1 MNMKI
6 FFICL
11 VLFLLKTSVLFSDE
25 LYLNDD
31 LSESLGSLYDYNPK
45 IKYEREILKSKD
57 ELLPRAF
64 SKFRPEISGYYQK
77 GKVDTSSKGF
87 NITSDGI
94 RTETNKGVVI
104 SQSIFDGGSSLS
116 EIQISKNEIFSQRFY
131 LKNIEQEVFLDG
143 INLYANL
150 ATENSNLILKKKNVE
165 VLKRQLELTKEQFE
179 IGEVTMTDVSIAEA
193 RLSLA
198 KSENLESSN
207 NLNSLQANFFSVFG
221 KEPNKPEIKMPLKLR
236 YFDIDKLKKIA
247 LEENPKIK
255 VIKYKIKSYKKQIQ
269 SLKRKQLPSVK
280 LEAEAKINQGYFRT
294 DSKREVL
301 SAFAK
306 VDIPLYQSGLAS
318 SEIRSLRKQATA
330 EIELLKLESKILES
344 NLTTSKSSLDYSL
357 SKIKAF
363 KKQIESNKI
372 YLEGLK
378 QELQLGERTTLD
390 VLNGEQELLQ
400 SSLGLVMAYR
410 DYFTSYY
417 EIIFHLGK
425 LNAKDLN
432 LNVALFDDEKNYNE
446 VKGKWLDIIE

>member
-1 MNMKI
+1 MKI
-6 FFICL
+6 FFI
-11 VLFLLKTSVLFSDE
+11 LLASLIFKTTVFSNE
-25 LYLNDD
+25 VYIGSD
-31 LSESLGSLYDYNPK
+31 LSESLASLYDYNPK

-64 SKFRPEISGYYQK
+64 SNFRPEISGYYQK
-77 GKVDTSSKGF
+77 GKIDTISKGF

-131 LKNIEQEVFLDG
+131 LRNIEQEVFLEG
-143 INLYANL
+143 IKLYADF
-150 ATENSNLILKKKNVE
+150 ATESSNLIFKNKNVE

-179 IGEVTMTDVSIAEA
+179 IGEVTMTDVSISEA

-198 KSENLESSN
+198 ESENLESRN
-207 NLNSLQANFFSVFG
+207 NLNSLKANFLSVFG
-221 KEPNKPEIKMPLKLR
+221 KEPNKPKIEMPLKKR
-236 YFDIDKLKKIA
+236 NWEIDKLKKSA
-247 LEENPKIK
+247 LKSTPKIRGL
-255 VIKYKIKSYKKQIQ
+255 KYKIKSYEKQIQ

-280 LEAEAKINQGYFRT
+280 LEAEAKVNEGYFRT

-306 VDIPLYQSGLAS
+306 IDIPIYRSGLAS
-318 SEIRSLRKQATA
+318 SEIRGIRKQATA

-357 SKIKAF
+357 SKINAF

-390 VLNGEQELLQ
+390 VLNGEQELLE
-400 SSLGLVMAYR
+400 SSLGLVMSYK
-410 DYFTSYY
+410 DYFISYY
-417 EIIFHLGK
+417 ELLFHLGK

-432 LNVALFDDEKNYNE
+432 LNVILFDDEKNYNS

>member
-6 FFICL
+6 FFI
-11 VLFLLKTSVLFSDE
+11 LLASLIFKTTVFSNE
-25 LYLNDD
+25 VYIGSD
-31 LSESLGSLYDYNPK
+31 LSESLASLYDYNPK

-64 SKFRPEISGYYQK
+64 SNFRPEISGYYQK
-77 GKVDTSSKGF
+77 GKIDTISKGF

-104 SQSIFDGGSSLS
+104 SQSIFDGGSSFS

-131 LKNIEQEVFLDG
+131 LRNIEQEVFLEG
-143 INLYANL
+143 IKLYADF
-150 ATENSNLILKKKNVE
+150 ATESSNLILKNKNVE

-198 KSENLESSN
+198 ESENLESKN
-207 NLNSLQANFFSVFG
+207 NLNSLKANFLSVFG
-221 KEPNKPEIKMPLKLR
+221 KEPNKPKIEMPLKKR
-236 YFDIDKLKKIA
+236 NWEIDKLKKSA
-247 LEENPKIK
+247 LKSNPRIRGL
-255 VIKYKIKSYKKQIQ
+255 KYKIKSYEKQIQ

-280 LEAEAKINQGYFRT
+280 LEAEAKVNEGYFRT

-306 VDIPLYQSGLAS
+306 IDIPIYRSGLAS
-318 SEIRSLRKQATA
+318 SEIRGIRKQATA
-330 EIELLKLESKILES
+330 EIELLKLESKNLES
-344 NLTTSKSSLDYSL
+344 NLTSSKSSLDYSL
-357 SKIKAF
+357 SKINAF

-390 VLNGEQELLQ
+390 VLNGEQELLE
-400 SSLGLVMAYR
+400 SSLGLVMSYK
-410 DYFTSYY
+410 DYFISYY
-417 EIIFHLGK
+417 ELLFHLGK

-432 LNVALFDDEKNYNE
+432 LNVILFDDEKNYNS

>member
-1 MNMKI
+1 MK
-6 FFICL
+6 FYFIL
-11 VLFLLKTSVLFSDE
+11 LALLLFKTTVFSNE
-25 LYLNDD
+25 VYIGSD
-31 LSESLGSLYDYNPK
+31 LSESLASLYNYNPK

-64 SKFRPEISGYYQK
+64 SNFRPEISGYYQK
-77 GKVDTSSKGF
+77 GKIDTISKGF

-104 SQSIFDGGSSLS
+104 SQSIFDGGSSFS

-131 LKNIEQEVFLDG
+131 LRNIEQEVFLDG
-143 INLYANL
+143 IKLYAEF
-150 ATENSNLILKKKNVE
+150 ATESSNLILKKKNVE

-198 KSENLESSN
+198 ESENLESTN
-207 NLNSLQANFFSVFG
+207 NLNSLKANFLSVFG
-221 KEPNKPEIKMPLKLR
+221 KGPNAPVIEMPLKKSHWE
-236 YFDIDKLKKIA
+236 IDELKRKA
-247 LEENPKIK
+247 LENNPKIK
-255 VIKYKIKSYKKQIQ
+255 GLKYKIKSYEKQIQ

-280 LEAEAKINQGYFRT
+280 LEAEAKINEGYFRT

-306 VDIPLYQSGLAS
+306 IDIPIYRSGLAS
-318 SEIRSLRKQATA
+318 SEIRGIRKQVTA

-344 NLTTSKSSLDYSL
+344 NLITSKSSLDYSL
-357 SKIKAF
+357 SKINAF

-390 VLNGEQELLQ
+390 VLNGEQELLE
-400 SSLGLVMAYR
+400 SSLGLVMSYK
-410 DYFTSYY
+410 DYFISYY
-417 EIIFHLGK
+417 ELLFHLGK

-432 LNVALFDDEKNYNE
+432 LNVILFDDEKNYNS

>member
-1 MNMKI
+1 MKLYFILFASLI
-6 FFICL
+6 F
-11 VLFLLKTSVLFSDE
+11 KTTVFSNE
-25 LYLNDD
+25 VYIGSD
-31 LSESLGSLYDYNPK
+31 LSESLASLYDYNPK

-64 SKFRPEISGYYQK
+64 SNFRPEISGYYQK
-77 GKVDTSSKGF
+77 GKIDTISKGF

-104 SQSIFDGGSSLS
+104 SQSVFDGGSSFS

-131 LKNIEQEVFLDG
+131 VRNIEQEVFLEG
-143 INLYANL
+143 INLYADF
-150 ATENSNLILKKKNVE
+150 ATESSNLILQKKNVE

-198 KSENLESSN
+198 ESENLESRN
-207 NLNSLQANFFSVFG
+207 NLNSLKANFLSVFG
-221 KEPNKPEIKMPLKLR
+221 KEPNNPKIEIPLKKR
-236 YFDIDKLKKIA
+236 NWEIDKLKKSA
-247 LEENPKIK
+247 LTSNPKIRGLR
-255 VIKYKIKSYKKQIQ
+255 YKIKSYEKQIQ

-280 LEAEAKINQGYFRT
+280 LEAEAKINEGYFRT

-306 VDIPLYQSGLAS
+306 IDIPIYRSGLAS
-318 SEIRSLRKQATA
+318 SEIRGIRKQATA

-357 SKIKAF
+357 SKINAF

-378 QELQLGERTTLD
+378 QELQLGERTILD
-390 VLNGEQELLQ
+390 VLNGEQELLE
-400 SSLGLVMAYR
+400 SSLGLVMSYK
-410 DYFTSYY
+410 DYFISYY
-417 EIIFHLGK
+417 ELFFHLGK

-432 LNVALFDDEKNYNE
+432 LNVILFDDEKNYNS

>member
-1 MNMKI
+1 MKI
-6 FFICL
+6 FFI
-11 VLFLLKTSVLFSDE
+11 LLASLIFKTTVFSNE
-25 LYLNDD
+25 VYIGSD
-31 LSESLGSLYDYNPK
+31 LSESLASLYDYNPK

-64 SKFRPEISGYYQK
+64 SNFRPEISGYYQK
-77 GKVDTSSKGF
+77 GKIDTISKGF

-104 SQSIFDGGSSLS
+104 SQSIFDGGSSFS

-131 LKNIEQEVFLDG
+131 LKNIEQEVFLEG
-143 INLYANL
+143 IKLYADF
-150 ATENSNLILKKKNVE
+150 ATESSNLILKNKNVE

-198 KSENLESSN
+198 ESENLESRN
-207 NLNSLQANFFSVFG
+207 NLNSLKANFLSVFG
-221 KEPNKPEIKMPLKLR
+221 EEPNNPKIEMPLKKSNL
-236 YFDIDKLKKIA
+236 DIDKLKKSA
-247 LEENPKIK
+247 LMSNPKIRGL
-255 VIKYKIKSYKKQIQ
+255 KYKIKSYEKQIQ
-269 SLKRKQLPSVK
+269 SLKRKQLRSVK
-280 LEAEAKINQGYFRT
+280 LEAEAKVNEGYFRT

-301 SAFAK
+301 SAFAII
-306 VDIPLYQSGLAS
+306 DIPIYRSGLAS
-318 SEIRSLRKQATA
+318 SEIRGIRKQATA

-357 SKIKAF
+357 SKINAF

-390 VLNGEQELLQ
+390 VLNGEQELLE
-400 SSLGLVMAYR
+400 SSLGLVMSYK
-410 DYFTSYY
+410 DYFISYY
-417 EIIFHLGK
+417 ELLFHLGK

-432 LNVALFDDEKNYNE
+432 LNVILFDDEKNYNS